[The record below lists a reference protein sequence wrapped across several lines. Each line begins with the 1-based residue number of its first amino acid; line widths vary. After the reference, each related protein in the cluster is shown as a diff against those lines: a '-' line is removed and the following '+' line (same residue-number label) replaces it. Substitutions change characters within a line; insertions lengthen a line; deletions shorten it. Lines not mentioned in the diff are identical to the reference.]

1 MVHREEFITQIVKK
15 KKNLTTVVLPVKG
28 QMLYLV
34 LPFGL

>member
-1 MVHREEFITQIVKK
+1 MVHGEEFITQIVK

-28 QMLYLV
+28 QMLYPV